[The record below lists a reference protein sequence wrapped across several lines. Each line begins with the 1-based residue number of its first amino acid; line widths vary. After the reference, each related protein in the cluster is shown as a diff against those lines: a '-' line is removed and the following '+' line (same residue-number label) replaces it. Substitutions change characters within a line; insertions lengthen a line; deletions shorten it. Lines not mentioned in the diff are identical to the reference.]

1 MKYKKHI
8 LLVLIFSTLTTV
20 SFSQSFLV
28 LEKMGTKKRF
38 TYNIGEKIYFQQKGH
53 DSPENAI
60 LTNILDSAF
69 VANNDTIPF
78 NSIKMVHIGNKRESN
93 LLTTAGPILIS
104 AGVVILAI
112 DYINRGLIQEG
123 GYTWDSGIG
132 VTSAA
137 LVTSGALII
146 LLRKNKKKISEN
158 GWWRLRKASIY

>member
-1 MKYKKHI
+1 LKYKKHI

>member
-1 MKYKKHI
+1 LKYKKHI
-8 LLVLIFSTLTTV
+8 LFALIFSAATTY

-53 DSPENAI
+53 DSPENAM

-78 NSIKMVHIGNKRESN
+78 NSIKMVHIGSKREPGI
-93 LLTTAGPILIS
+93 LTTAGPVLIS
-104 AGVVILAI
+104 AGIVILAI
-112 DYINRGLIQEG
+112 DYINRGIVQDG

-146 LLRKNKKKISEN
+146 LLRKNKKKISKN